1 MNRKLLLSALA
12 MVFGLSA
19 CSSLDGKAPAE
30 MVKISMAHKLGREG
44 HSYNFSSEAKMYLSD
59 KASGVAP
66 KVAEEADKERAAAQA
81 GKKDKETGSAQ
92 KSDEELS
99 DVLKA
104 SDDGAGLGSII
115 ADAIQPYPAAVRYIQ
130 NGRIRING
138 AVDLQAKKMEV
149 IPELEMN
156 NRNES
161 SKIRMPMLIDGEDLS
176 ITVDMPAIVPVAMN
190 FVVKDQKMRERMVDQ
205 PVRFAWSDISDIE
218 GKIKAFPVRSAGKAL
233 LKSMYQ
239 AYNSVPADQ
248 FRAEP
253 LDAFGKQ
260 VGARYRIDITWHDQN
275 MQAYYAGWAQGFEAE
290 LNRLQAEGMDAG
302 ASKEGYEQAH
312 RLAKEFQDGLKDA
325 QQKNSMSRMWG
336 SPMQESIYLDGKGR
350 MVGDRVYLQANGKE
364 KALNIEMASVYSR
377 FGHPVFTFQPQA
389 GKVITFKELK
399 DAFEDKEKV
408 SDQSIDAATAA
419 TVDAA
424 AAVVHQPTKRHVS
437 KRRR

>member
-81 GKKDKETGSAQ
+81 GKQDKAADSAQ
-92 KSDEELS
+92 KSDEDLS
-99 DVLKA
+99 EVLKA
-104 SDDGAGLGSII
+104 SDGGAGLGSII

-130 NGRIRING
+130 NGRIRVNG

-205 PVRFAWSDISDIE
+205 PVRFAWSDIE
-218 GKIKAFPVRSAGKAL
+218 GETKAFPVRSAGKAL

-275 MQAYYAGWAQGFEAE
+275 MQAYYTGWVQGFEAE

-312 RLAKEFQDGLKDA
+312 RLAKEFQDELKDA
-325 QQKNSMSRMWG
+325 QQKSGMSRMWG

-350 MVGDRVYLQANGKE
+350 MVGDRIYLQANGKE

-389 GKVITFKELK
+389 GQVITFKELK
-399 DAFEDKEKV
+399 EAFTDKEKE
-408 SDQSIDAATAA
+408 SDNSSDTVIAEAAEEVA
-419 TVDAA
+419 V
-424 AAVVHQPTKRHVS
+424 VVHQS
-437 KRRR
+437 AKRRASKNRR

>member
-1 MNRKLLLSALA
+1 MNKKLLLSALA

-30 MVKISMAHKLGREG
+30 MVKISMDHKLGREG

-104 SDDGAGLGSII
+104 SDDGAGLGSMI
-115 ADAIQPYPAAVRYIQ
+115 ADAIQPYPAASRYMQ

-138 AVDLQAKKMEV
+138 AVDLQAQKLEM

-161 SKIRMPMLIDGEDLS
+161 GKISMPMLIDGNDLS
-176 ITVDMPAIVPVAMN
+176 VTVDMPASIPLIMN
-190 FVVKDQKMRERMVDQ
+190 FLVKDQKMRERMVDQ
-205 PVRFAWSDISDIE
+205 PVRFAWSDIE
-218 GKIKAFPVRSAGKAL
+218 GEAKAFPLRSAGKAF

-239 AYNSVPADQ
+239 AYNSIPADQ

-260 VGARYRIDITWHDQN
+260 VGARYRIDVTWHDKN
-275 MQAYYAGWAQGFEAE
+275 IQAYYAGWAQGFETE
-290 LNRLQAEGMDAG
+290 LKRLQAEGMDAG
-302 ASKEGYEQAH
+302 ANKEGYEQAY
-312 RLAKEFQDGLKDA
+312 RFVKEFLDSTKEA
-325 QQKNSMSRMWG
+325 PQKSSVYHWWG

-350 MVGDRVYLQANGKE
+350 MVGDRVYVQVNGKE

-408 SDQSIDAATAA
+408 SDQSSDAATAA

-424 AAVVHQPTKRHVS
+424 AVAHQPTKRHVS